1 MKTADNSNNF
11 DDATTSSSSTGSSRF
26 LSGEIDFLLEAV
38 DNNDE
43 VVQLT
48 KNQSIDSNN
57 NNKGNGMDVAELF
70 YGTKTP
76 SEEQLRAYSE
86 YGIIRKALIVP
97 KTYYSKS
104 GSSKKTKLMDGL
116 NPKDFD
122 ISTCTTIDDIQGTTS
137 FSIYKI
143 KPRRASL
150 PIMQIEFFDNLTRV
164 TSSSSSS
171 TYIWYNY
178 DSCLNGWPSLRC
190 FELVSL
196 EERRTVVDSVMSNV
210 MPKRLQLLA
219 SGAVGSDNS
228 LLWKKVWDAAIN
240 NNSPPSSVIDPTL
253 LYRATIRASPWTS
266 YAWAKDNP
274 GFVFWYEPHH
284 QPNSRFTYGMELTKT
299 LSQEHF
305 CTHIHMFSH
314 RYAVGRRET
323 TRDRMTYH
331 SVCVLEWNHGRY
343 CSVIEL
349 AYLNG
354 VGCHGK
360 SNFYDD
366 RNAKVSKLF
375 AAFPPELIQPALFHR
390 AEIRCY
396 DVEARNI
403 DEFKDYVSKYSKDD
417 EHRRF
422 VDPEFTFSH
431 PARLS
436 MRSKAQI
443 ARYLINYITRD
454 TDYEQ
459 LKRNCQTFAADLC
472 GFLAGKKNVSP
483 YSPLVS
489 TVQPKNKMHYFL
501 YDSYAYDDNN
511 GGENSSSNSNNNS
524 ISSQD
529 SYDQNDDKANMN
541 NKKQGFMKQLFQNN
555 ASKKK
560 EIQKAYG

>member
-299 LSQEHF
+299 LSQEHY
-305 CTHIHMFSH
+305 CTYIHMFSH
-314 RYAVGRRET
+314 RYAVRRRET
-323 TRDRMTYH
+323 ARDRMTYH
-331 SVCVLEWNHGRY
+331 SVCVLEWDHGRY
-343 CSVIEL
+343 CTVVEL

-354 VGCHGK
+354 IGGSQGK
-360 SNFYDD
+360 SNYYDD
-366 RNAKVSKLF
+366 PDSKVPTKLY
-375 AAFPPELIQPALFHR
+375 AVYPPELIQPWLSDR
-390 AEIRCY
+390 AEIRGY

-417 EHRRF
+417 EHGRF
-422 VDPEFTFSH
+422 VDPQFTFSH
-431 PARLS
+431 PARLT

-454 TDYEQ
+454 TDYEE

-472 GFLAGKKNVSP
+472 AFVAGKRNVSP

-489 TVQPKNKMHYFL
+489 TVQIRNKIHYFL
-501 YDSYAYDDNN
+501 YDSYAY
-511 GGENSSSNSNNNS
+511 NNN
-524 ISSQD
+524 INGQD
-529 SYDQNDDKANMN
+529 SSTTVYNRDDVTNNDATTNN
-541 NKKQGFMKQLFQNN
+541 NKEQGLMQQLFQNN
-555 ASKKK
+555 ATKNK
-560 EIQKAYG
+560 ELEC